1 MITEKNITIAS
12 ERLDV
17 FIKKHN
23 ISEKEQHQILHV
35 HMLLNIGSG
44 GKEMENRKQNIKNLL
59 SHYDCISKYDA
70 IIFIKSITKEYEIK
84 EIIKAYNEIYW
95 Y

>member
-1 MITEKNITIAS
+1 
-12 ERLDV
+12 
-17 FIKKHN
+17 
-23 ISEKEQHQILHV
+23 
-35 HMLLNIGSG
+35 
-44 GKEMENRKQNIKNLL
+44 MENRKQNIKNLL